1 MNQTQTILLEQ
12 VSALAD
18 GQLDDEEVGRVV
30 AQAGQSG
37 ELQAAWHRYHLIGDV
52 LRTGHQE
59 PCTNAFAFVT
69 RLQQRVALEPK
80 IRVSDV
86 VAIPATVAM
95 PLAEAANEPV
105 FRWKLVACMAAV
117 AMAMVV
123 GWGWV
128 GHESAPSGA
137 QLAQTQPVQPVTD
150 SASDRVTPQ
159 TGVDTWA
166 PGTPTAVV
174 AGMDQPQKMVRD
186 PRLDELMAAHQQAA
200 GSLQP
205 SVFLRNATFE
215 GPSR

>member
-18 GQLDDEEVGRVV
+18 GQLDDEEASQVVVRVGEP
-30 AQAGQSG
+30 G

-52 LRTGHQE
+52 LRTGRHE
-59 PCTNAFAFVT
+59 PCTNASAFVA
-69 RLQQRVALEPK
+69 RLQQRVALEPR
-80 IRVSDV
+80 IRVPDV
-86 VAIPATVAM
+86 VAIPTTVAT

-105 FRWKLVACMAAV
+105 FRWKLVAGMAALAV
-117 AMAMVV
+117 AMVV
-123 GWGWV
+123 GWGWA
-128 GHESAPSGA
+128 GNESAPAGA
-137 QLAQTQPVQPVTD
+137 QLAQTQPVRPVAG
-150 SASDRVTPQ
+150 SVS
-159 TGVDTWA
+159 DTWTPGA
-166 PGTPTAVV
+166 PMAVAV
-174 AGMDQPQKMVRD
+174 GIDPPQKMVRD